1 MLSVTSFAFKTSEKG
16 LFARLAARVDASDV
30 LFAFFHT
37 PSAILSSLVF
47 ALLVLLALAAPVLAP
62 LNPFDLARIDVLD
75 AHLPPV
81 FCDGGDAR
89 FFFGTDDQGRDLLST
104 MLYGLRISL
113 SISLISVALSIVIG
127 VGVGLTS
134 GFVGG
139 ALDAFLMRLCDVML
153 SFPAILTALL
163 IDGVCRAIFP
173 STFHESLAFFVL
185 VFAITLS
192 GWVPYART
200 VRGLTLVEK
209 GKEYVLASEL
219 TGLTKVSIMIRHI
232 LPNVLEP
239 VYVLAAVNVATAVM
253 TEATLSFLG
262 VGVPPTT
269 PSLGTLIRI
278 GNDYLFSGEWWIC
291 IFPGLVLVALV
302 LSVNL
307 MGDWLRDAMNP
318 KLH

>member
-1 MLSVTSFAFKTSEKG
+1 MTSFAFKTSEKG

-89 FFFGTDDQGRDLLST
+89 FFFGTDDQGLDLLST

>member
-1 MLSVTSFAFKTSEKG
+1 MTSFAFKTSEKG
-16 LFARLAARVDASDV
+16 IFARLAARVDASDV

-47 ALLVLLALAAPVLAP
+47 VLLVLLALAAPVLAP

-89 FFFGTDDQGRDLLST
+89 FFFGTDDQGRDLFST

-163 IDGVCRAIFP
+163 IDGVCLAIFP

>member
-1 MLSVTSFAFKTSEKG
+1 MTSFAFKTSEKG

-307 MGDWLRDAMNP
+307 MGDWLRDVMNP

>member
-1 MLSVTSFAFKTSEKG
+1 MTSFAFKTSEKG
-16 LFARLAARVDASDV
+16 LLARLAARVDASDV

-291 IFPGLVLVALV
+291 IFPGLVLVVLV

>member
-1 MLSVTSFAFKTSEKG
+1 MTSFAFKTSEKG

-127 VGVGLTS
+127 LGVGLTS

>member
-1 MLSVTSFAFKTSEKG
+1 MTSFAFKTSGKG
-16 LFARLAARVDASDV
+16 LFARLVARVDASDV

-127 VGVGLTS
+127 LGVGLTS

-173 STFHESLAFFVL
+173 STFHESIAFFVL
-185 VFAITLS
+185 IFAITLS

>member
-1 MLSVTSFAFKTSEKG
+1 MTSFAFKTSEKG

-127 VGVGLTS
+127 VGVGLAS

>member
-1 MLSVTSFAFKTSEKG
+1 MTSFAFKTSEKG

-291 IFPGLVLVALV
+291 IFPGLVLVVLV

>member
-1 MLSVTSFAFKTSEKG
+1 MTSCAFKIFWKG
-16 LFARLAARVDASDV
+16 YLARLAARIDGSDA
-30 LFAFFHT
+30 LFAFFHA
-37 PSAILSSLVF
+37 PSAMLSTAVF
-47 ALLVLLALAAPVLAP
+47 VLLVLVALFAPVVAP
-62 LNPFDLARIDVLD
+62 FNPFDLAQIDVLD
-75 AHLPPV
+75 AHLPPA
-81 FCDGGDAR
+81 FCSGGAAR

-104 MLYGLRISL
+104 MIYGLRISL
-113 SISLISVALSIVIG
+113 SISLISVALSIFLG
-127 VGVGLTS
+127 VGVGLIS

-173 STFHESLAFFVL
+173 STFHESIAFFVL
-185 VFAITLS
+185 IFAITLS

>member
-1 MLSVTSFAFKTSEKG
+1 MTSFAFKTSGKG
-16 LFARLAARVDASDV
+16 LFARLVARVDASDV

-47 ALLVLLALAAPVLAP
+47 ALLVLLALTAPVLAAF
-62 LNPFDLARIDVLD
+62 NPFDLARIDVLD

-127 VGVGLTS
+127 LGVGLTS

-163 IDGVCRAIFP
+163 IDGVCRSIFP
-173 STFHESLAFFVL
+173 STFHESIAFFVL
-185 VFAITLS
+185 IFAITLS

>member
-1 MLSVTSFAFKTSEKG
+1 MTSFAFKTSEKG
-16 LFARLAARVDASDV
+16 LFARLVARVDASDV

-127 VGVGLTS
+127 LGVGLTS

-139 ALDAFLMRLCDVML
+139 VLDAFLMRLCDVML

>member
-1 MLSVTSFAFKTSEKG
+1 MTSFAFKTSEKG

-127 VGVGLTS
+127 LGVGLTS

-185 VFAITLS
+185 IFAITLS

>member
-1 MLSVTSFAFKTSEKG
+1 MTSFAFKTSEKR

-127 VGVGLTS
+127 LGVGLTS
-134 GFVGG
+134 GFVGE